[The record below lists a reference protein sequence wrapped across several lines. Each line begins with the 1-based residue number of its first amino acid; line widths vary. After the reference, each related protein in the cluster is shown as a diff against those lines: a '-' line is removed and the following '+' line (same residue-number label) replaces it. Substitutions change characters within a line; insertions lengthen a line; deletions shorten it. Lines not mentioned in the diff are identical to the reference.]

1 MSIRPPGPLQLTE
14 RFLSFADQQLEQLNR
29 NHCFQH
35 LAVYVSQAGESNQP
49 PLVLIRQLSVSER
62 TLPPAEADLELR
74 RPAQERRWYPL
85 RDGELILGALRADL
99 VPEEE
104 WHPQRDLQLRDA
116 AAALSHGL
124 ARDLECLQL
133 RGALDQQ
140 QSQLRTMVHQMRN
153 PLSALRTYAQLLMR
167 RLESSSEHRPL
178 VEGMLAEQNQIN
190 RYVNA
195 LDSFGQPALSG
206 RQPEPAPLMLP
217 PDNSA
222 AGISVKQQLMPL
234 IERAKATAMLQGRPW
249 HGPEIWP
256 AWASE
261 PSRGAGTAEIVANL
275 LENAFRYSP
284 PGTAIGL
291 KPLPDGLCIWDE
303 GPVIDIEE
311 REAIFQEGVR
321 GRRGRERAGTGIG
334 LALARQLAER
344 DGGRLELC
352 VEPFRL
358 AAELPE
364 QGNAF
369 RLRWTEPEAPV

>member
-14 RFLSFADQQLEQLNR
+14 QFLSFADQQLEQLNR

-49 PLVLIRQLSVSER
+49 PLVLIRQLSVAER

-85 RDGELILGALRADL
+85 RNGELILGALRADL

-104 WHPQRDLQLRDA
+104 WHPPRDQQLRDA
-116 AAALSHGL
+116 ATALSYGL
-124 ARDLECLQL
+124 ARDLECLHL
-133 RGALDQQ
+133 RSALDQQ
-140 QSQLRTMVHQMRN
+140 QSQLRTMVHQLRN
-153 PLSALRTYAQLLMR
+153 PLSALRTYAQLLLR
-167 RLESSSEHRPL
+167 RLESSSEYRPL

-190 RYVNA
+190 SYINA
-195 LDSFGQPALSG
+195 LEGIGQPALSG
-206 RQPEPAPLMLP
+206 RQPETAPLMLP
-217 PDNSA
+217 PNNSA

-234 IERAKATAMLQGRPW
+234 IERAKATATLQGRPW

-256 AWASE
+256 AWGSE
-261 PSRGAGTAEIVANL
+261 PSRGTGTAEIVANL

-291 KPLPDGLCIWDE
+291 KPLPDGLCIWDG
-303 GPVIDIEE
+303 GPAIDIDE

-321 GRRGRERAGTGIG
+321 GRRGRERAGTGLG

-352 VEPFRL
+352 VEPSRL

-369 RLRWTEPEAPV
+369 QLKWPEP

>member
-1 MSIRPPGPLQLTE
+1 MSIRPPGPLQLTD
-14 RFLSFADQQLEQLNR
+14 RFLTFADQQLEQLNR

-35 LAVYVSQAGESNQP
+35 LAVYGSQAGESNQL
-49 PLVLIRQLSVSER
+49 PLVLIRQLSAAER
-62 TLPPAEADLELR
+62 TLPPADADPELR

-99 VPEEE
+99 VPTEE
-104 WHPQRDLQLRDA
+104 WHPQRDQQLRDA

-133 RGALDQQ
+133 RGALDQK

-190 RYVNA
+190 RYINA
-195 LDSFGQPALSG
+195 LDSIGQPALSG
-206 RQPEPAPLMLP
+206 RQLEPAPLMLP
-217 PDNSA
+217 PDNPT

-234 IERAKATAMLQGRPW
+234 IERAKAMATLQGRPW

-291 KPLPDGLCIWDE
+291 KPLPDGLCIWDG
-303 GPVIDIEE
+303 GPAIDINE

-321 GRRGRERAGTGIG
+321 GRRGRERAGTGLG

-352 VEPFRL
+352 VEPSRL
-358 AAELPE
+358 AAELPD

-369 RLRWTEPEAPV
+369 QLKWPEPEAPV

>member
-14 RFLSFADQQLEQLNR
+14 RFLCFADQQLEQLNR

-49 PLVLIRQLSVSER
+49 PLVLIRQLSVAER
-62 TLPPAEADLELR
+62 TLPPADADLELR

-358 AAELPE
+358 SAELPE

-369 RLRWTEPEAPV
+369 RLTWTEPEAPV

>member
-1 MSIRPPGPLQLTE
+1 MRPPGPLQLTD
-14 RFLSFADQQLEQLNR
+14 RFLTFADQQLEQLNR

-49 PLVLIRQLSVSER
+49 PLVLIRQLAAAER
-62 TLPPAEADLELR
+62 TLPPADADPELR
-74 RPAQERRWYPL
+74 QPAHERRWYPL

-190 RYVNA
+190 RYINA
-195 LDSFGQPALSG
+195 LDSIGQPALSG
-206 RQPEPAPLMLP
+206 RQLEPAPLMLP
-217 PDNSA
+217 PDNA
-222 AGISVKQQLMPL
+222 TAGISVKQQLMPL
-234 IERAKATAMLQGRPW
+234 IERARAMATLQGRPW

-275 LENAFRYSP
+275 LENGFRYSP
-284 PGTAIGL
+284 PGCA
-291 KPLPDGLCIWDE
+291 
-303 GPVIDIEE
+303 
-311 REAIFQEGVR
+311 
-321 GRRGRERAGTGIG
+321 IG
-334 LALARQLAER
+334 LALMEDGLAVWDAGPPIADHER
-344 DGGRLELC
+344 SRIFERGVRGEAGQERPGTGLEIGRAH
-352 VEPFRL
+352 V
-358 AAELPE
+358 
-364 QGNAF
+364 
-369 RLRWTEPEAPV
+369 

>member
-14 RFLSFADQQLEQLNR
+14 QFLSFADQQLEQLNR

-49 PLVLIRQLSVSER
+49 PLVLIRQLSVAER

-195 LDSFGQPALSG
+195 LDSIGQPALSG
-206 RQPEPAPLMLP
+206 RQPAPAPLMLP

-222 AGISVKQQLMPL
+222 AGISVKQQLLPL
-234 IERAKATAMLQGRPW
+234 IERAKATATLQGRPW

-358 AAELPE
+358 SAELPE

>member
-14 RFLSFADQQLEQLNR
+14 QFLSFADQQLEQLNR

-49 PLVLIRQLSVSER
+49 PLVLIRQLSVAER

-99 VPEEE
+99 VPKEE

-195 LDSFGQPALSG
+195 LDSIGQPALSG
-206 RQPEPAPLMLP
+206 RQPAPAPLMLP

-222 AGISVKQQLMPL
+222 AGISVKQQLLPL
-234 IERAKATAMLQGRPW
+234 IERAKATATLQGRPW

-358 AAELPE
+358 SAELPE

>member
-1 MSIRPPGPLQLTE
+1 M
-14 RFLSFADQQLEQLNR
+14 
-29 NHCFQH
+29 
-35 LAVYVSQAGESNQP
+35 
-49 PLVLIRQLSVSER
+49 
-62 TLPPAEADLELR
+62 
-74 RPAQERRWYPL
+74 
-85 RDGELILGALRADL
+85 ILGALRADL

-190 RYVNA
+190 RYINA
-195 LDSFGQPALSG
+195 LDSIGQPALSG
-206 RQPEPAPLMLP
+206 RQLKPAPLMLP
-217 PDNSA
+217 PDNPT

-234 IERAKATAMLQGRPW
+234 IERAKAMAMLQGRPW

-291 KPLPDGLCIWDE
+291 KPLPDGLCIWDG
-303 GPVIDIEE
+303 GPAIDINE

-321 GRRGRERAGTGIG
+321 GRRGRERAGTGLG

-352 VEPFRL
+352 VEPSRL
-358 AAELPE
+358 AAELPD

-369 RLRWTEPEAPV
+369 QLKWPEPEAQV